1 MLKEWNSEYDLL
13 NFLYSCLLKKKNP
26 NPSIK
31 AKQVFQQINQHIQS
45 KNKNYLRRT
54 NNWLKNEK
62 QKATIKQDPRRIQ
75 TLRRKPPFRYMA
87 AQQRVSWNLT
97 LCSERCMEANKSKEI
112 IAAQSSGA
120 AFNVNMPRLR
130 TYSSIEVFVKS
141 AIIMP
146 YVVR

>member
-1 MLKEWNSEYDLL
+1 MSAESNVKRVKFWVWSAEFSIFLL
-13 NFLYSCLLKKKNP
+13 TKKKNP

-45 KNKNYLRRT
+45 KNKNYLRRS

-87 AQQRVSWNLT
+87 A
-97 LCSERCMEANKSKEI
+97 
-112 IAAQSSGA
+112 
-120 AFNVNMPRLR
+120 
-130 TYSSIEVFVKS
+130 
-141 AIIMP
+141 
-146 YVVR
+146 